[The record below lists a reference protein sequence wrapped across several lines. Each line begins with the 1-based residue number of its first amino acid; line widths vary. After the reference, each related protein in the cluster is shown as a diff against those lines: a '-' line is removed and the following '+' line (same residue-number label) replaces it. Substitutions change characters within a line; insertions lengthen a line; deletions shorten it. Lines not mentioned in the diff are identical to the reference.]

1 MIKEA
6 NSVWRFFFSGL
17 LCAKLILCAC
27 KEWNVCNFCGHTV
40 YGNRLENK
48 TFWLWNM
55 TGEQQDGCVC
65 VYVFPCLYKASAHW
79 RISGY
84 ICIIKNR
91 NIISTVEQQQQLDI
105 VPTLNTMT
113 ILQECTFLLN
123 FTDNKRIKKKNNWD
137 IFDVLKVTEW
147 YFREFWPWISF
158 HAGNFFS
165 LVTSKFNR
173 SILKISGFFGSQ
185 NKQYFLIVPR
195 NTQSTWLLGS
205 CVCVSFIARV
215 ISKHQL
221 LL

>member
-123 FTDNKRIKKKNNWD
+123 FTDNKRIKKKKQLRHIWCAEGHRMVFSRVLTMN
-137 IFDVLKVTEW
+137 IFSCRD
-147 YFREFWPWISF
+147 
-158 HAGNFFS
+158 FFFPS
-165 LVTSKFNR
+165 D
-173 SILKISGFFGSQ
+173 LKIQ
-185 NKQYFLIVPR
+185 
-195 NTQSTWLLGS
+195 
-205 CVCVSFIARV
+205 
-215 ISKHQL
+215 
-221 LL
+221 

>member
-17 LCAKLILCAC
+17 LYAKLILSAC

-40 YGNRLENK
+40 YGKRLENK

-65 VYVFPCLYKASAHW
+65 VYVCSCLYKASAHW

-91 NIISTVEQQQQLDI
+91 NIISTLEQQQQLDI
-105 VPTLNTMT
+105 VPTLNTMP
-113 ILQECTFLLN
+113 ILQECTFLVN
-123 FTDNKRIKKKNNWD
+123 FTDNKRIKKKLRHIWCAEGHRMVFSRVLTMN
-137 IFDVLKVTEW
+137 IFSSRDFL
-147 YFREFWPWISF
+147 
-158 HAGNFFS
+158 S
-165 LVTSKFNR
+165 LVISKFNR

-185 NKQYFLIVPR
+185 NKTILS
-195 NTQSTWLLGS
+195 NCT
-205 CVCVSFIARV
+205 
-215 ISKHQL
+215 
-221 LL
+221 